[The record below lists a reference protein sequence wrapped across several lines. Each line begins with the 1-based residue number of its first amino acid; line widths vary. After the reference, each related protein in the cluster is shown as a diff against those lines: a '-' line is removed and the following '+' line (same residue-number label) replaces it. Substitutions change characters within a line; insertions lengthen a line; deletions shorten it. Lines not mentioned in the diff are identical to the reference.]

1 MSYCPCP
8 TSKLPLP
15 LSRITIGASHLEGP
29 RDLGC
34 ALEKKEKE
42 KKTRKK
48 WAKEKKTRNEEV
60 K

>member
-1 MSYCPCP
+1 MGPVGP
-8 TSKLPLP
+8 WPRA
-15 LSRITIGASHLEGP
+15 SRLEGP

>member
-1 MSYCPCP
+1 MTYVGGGGGGHRRLEGP
-8 TSKLPLP
+8 
-15 LSRITIGASHLEGP
+15 RGGLEGP